1 MLEAK
6 ELYVYVN
13 PIIVIQIFEVIII
26 SPDSINELSK
36 KSHHCVNISAICRFI
51 TLRVCKFKLS
61 FTNHIIQQRSNYVI
75 IDDEITAHE
84 FLHSIDK
91 VL

>member
-26 SPDSINELSK
+26 SPEL
-36 KSHHCVNISAICRFI
+36 
-51 TLRVCKFKLS
+51 
-61 FTNHIIQQRSNYVI
+61 
-75 IDDEITAHE
+75 
-84 FLHSIDK
+84 
-91 VL
+91 